1 MPGIDGGTLREW
13 RRSRGWDVPKTA
25 QELRRAAGQKG
36 QPVAAHDGLVRMIW
50 AWERGD
56 HQVSERYELL
66 YIALGFRHP
75 GSTKQRA
82 PVAPAS
88 GQIPQLA
95 DTGPAEGDPVKRRTF
110 VELAAVSIADALLP
124 ADREEP
130 APTDAERLALMLTG
144 QGSELPSARDTAPDP
159 DSLAR
164 AADEA
169 RRTYQACKYAELA
182 RQLPG
187 LLAALDFACA
197 CLDGSARF
205 RALALSADA
214 YHVAA
219 GFLLKIGDHGLAH
232 LAADRSMQAAA
243 ASQDPLMI
251 GASARIVTHAL
262 MSSSHLG
269 AALST
274 ATAHAQ
280 QLDRQVS
287 APTPQSRSVYG
298 ALLLRGAIAASLDD
312 RRGTALDLLD
322 EAETTAGQVGADANF
337 CGTAFGGV
345 NVSLHRINVAV
356 TLGDAGT
363 AIDLARRIDPG
374 TIAVTERKAS
384 LLIDTARA
392 YYQWGRYD
400 KAYGVLRA
408 AQSTAPQ
415 EITARPVVRSLV
427 RDLVTVAPPS
437 IRREAGEF
445 AAQLGLYP

>member
-1 MPGIDGGTLREW
+1 
-13 RRSRGWDVPKTA
+13 
-25 QELRRAAGQKG
+25 
-36 QPVAAHDGLVRMIW
+36 
-50 AWERGD
+50 
-56 HQVSERYELL
+56 
-66 YIALGFRHP
+66 
-75 GSTKQRA
+75 
-82 PVAPAS
+82 
-88 GQIPQLA
+88 
-95 DTGPAEGDPVKRRTF
+95 
-110 VELAAVSIADALLP
+110 
-124 ADREEP
+124 
-130 APTDAERLALMLTG
+130 
-144 QGSELPSARDTAPDP
+144 
-159 DSLAR
+159 
-164 AADEA
+164 
-169 RRTYQACKYAELA
+169 
-182 RQLPG
+182 
-187 LLAALDFACA
+187 
-197 CLDGSARF
+197 
-205 RALALSADA
+205 
-214 YHVAA
+214 
-219 GFLLKIGDHGLAH
+219 
-232 LAADRSMQAAA
+232 MQAAA

-269 AALST
+269 AALLT
-274 ATAHAQ
+274 ATGHAQ

-287 APTPQSRSVYG
+287 APTPESRSVYG

-312 RRGTALDLLD
+312 RRSTALDLLD

-345 NVSLHRINVAV
+345 NVSLHRVNVAV